1 MMFCEIER
9 GDVKMKK
16 VHSVSSRTFKG
27 LFDNFQYVVNNAIDD
42 EDIKDFLLYGIKHI
56 LLKNR
61 YLLYAMGVGLVM
73 MVLGFLSFIGL
84 VLFLTGLVYIGI
96 EMIQF
101 VSGDDNKIFKEIKEE
116 VGISQSNIIDYV
128 KARVNQKKQ
137 ARKRRR

>member
-56 LLKNR
+56 LLNNR

-137 ARKRRR
+137 ARKRSR

>member
-1 MMFCEIER
+1 MFCEIKR

-128 KARVNQKKQ
+128 KAQVNQKKQ
-137 ARKRRR
+137 ARKRSR